1 MAFEN
6 FSHTVWEA
14 EIQMESERMCVWAE
28 DCNKRWEG
36 KVEKQGESVTMRGVA
51 APTITVITKGERK
64 SKLPDREELEDSS
77 VIMYINYMAT
87 FNYEV
92 DDLDAAQADGDI
104 KSHLSKGTSAGI
116 ASAMDQRIAQVAAGN
131 DVPKLFKA
139 PRKLVSGTAGAGEI
153 NILTL
158 LDLAA
163 QHLYEN
169 DVPTTGVKL
178 VAVLSPAALRLFTE
192 AYGHQDTDNH
202 ELMKNGRVA
211 MYHGI
216 VIKMSNNV
224 AKSAD
229 KTQEHIAVRTSE
241 AIAFANPRVFTKPY
255 SPEKGYGDALK
266 GYSLYDAMVVRPKEI
281 VDAIVEVPAFEDDV
295 A

>member
-6 FSHTVWEA
+6 FKPQVWAA
-14 EIQMESERMCVWAE
+14 EIQTETEQMCVWAE

-36 KVEKQGESVTMRGVA
+36 NIKEAGESVKIRGVA

-64 SKLPDREELEDSS
+64 TKLPERESLEDTS

-87 FNYEV
+87 FDYEI
-92 DDLDAAQADGDI
+92 DDLDEAQADGNI
-104 KSHLSKGTSAGI
+104 RTHLNKGTSAGV
-116 ASAMDQRIAQVAAGN
+116 ASAMDSRIAQVASGS
-131 DVPKLFKA
+131 DVPKLFKSTK
-139 PRKLVSGTAGAGEI
+139 KLVSGKAGEGEV

-158 LDLAA
+158 LDVAA
-163 QHLYEN
+163 QRLYEN

-178 VAVLSPAALRLFTE
+178 TAVLSPAALRLFTE
-192 AYGHQDTDNH
+192 AYGEGDTNNH
-202 ELMKNGRVA
+202 ELMKNGRVG

-229 KTQEHIAVRTSE
+229 KTEEHIVVRTSE
-241 AIAFANPRVFTKPY
+241 AVAFANPRVFTKPY
-255 SPEKGYGDALK
+255 SPEKGYGDAVK

-281 VDAIVEVPAFEDDV
+281 VDAVVTVPAFE
-295 A
+295 